1 MKNLKVCMTFKK
13 CLISLIIIDFLK
25 IGWFKIG
32 QDEKYPASHIAL
44 MVISVVSATVGTIA
58 TSMWIKL
65 VISSKIS
72 MAGTYISRFRVYGTM
87 VALTCSLLKKGTKLS
102 KGESTN
108 FKRLYSNICFP
119 RFS

>member
-1 MKNLKVCMTFKK
+1 
-13 CLISLIIIDFLK
+13 
-25 IGWFKIG
+25 
-32 QDEKYPASHIAL
+32 
-44 MVISVVSATVGTIA
+44 MVICVVSATVGTIA

-72 MAGTYISRFRVYGTM
+72 MAGTYISRFRVYGIM
-87 VALTCSLLKKGTKLS
+87 VALTCSLLKKGTKVS

-119 RFS
+119 RFSSVSKLEICAWTHENFRALFQKRRC

>member
-1 MKNLKVCMTFKK
+1 MLVHI
-13 CLISLIIIDFLK
+13 LYIDFLK

-44 MVISVVSATVGTIA
+44 MVICVVSATVGTIA

-72 MAGTYISRFRVYGTM
+72 MAGTYISRFRVYGIM
-87 VALTCSLLKKGTKLS
+87 VALTCSKVS

-108 FKRLYSNICFP
+108 F
-119 RFS
+119 